1 MPNFNNG
8 TIGEMRYG
16 QEMSVEQNVEPLISD
31 GTEVAYFI
39 ELLRNISD
47 PRDNRGKR
55 HELAFVLAVTTM
67 AILSGKNYVSE
78 IRRYICN
85 KIEWLQKIFDRPD
98 VKPISRAQLPRII
111 AIVDWEEL
119 NAIIEDL
126 FGVTVENANGE

>member
-8 TIGEMRYG
+8 TIGEMGYG

-47 PRDNRGKR
+47 PHDNRGKR

-85 KIEWLQKIFDRPD
+85 KIKWLQKIWDQYQFG
-98 VKPISRAQLPRII
+98 ALRI
-111 AIVDWEEL
+111 
-119 NAIIEDL
+119 
-126 FGVTVENANGE
+126 

>member
-1 MPNFNNG
+1 MPDFNNG
-8 TIGEMRYG
+8 TIGEMGYG

-31 GTEVAYFI
+31 GAEVTYFI
-39 ELLRNISD
+39 ELLRNITD

-55 HELAFVLAVTTM
+55 HELSFVLAVTTM

-78 IRRYICN
+78 IHRYICN
-85 KIEWLQKIFDRPD
+85 KIGWLQEIFDRPD

-119 NAIIEDL
+119 RCDHRGFFWRNS
-126 FGVTVENANGE
+126 

>member
-8 TIGEMRYG
+8 TIGEMGYG

-55 HELAFVLAVTTM
+55 HELALVLAVTTM

-111 AIVDWEEL
+111 AIVEFDARWSQS
-119 NAIIEDL
+119 D
-126 FGVTVENANGE
+126 FQTPDSG